1 MAERKVVSS
10 SELNLW
16 LTSEI
21 RSVAG
26 CEQCELTWKYR
37 LREPEKK
44 GGCNWSSLNLRLGED
59 TDRGAA
65 VRAALELEVRA
76 MDLFNLEDATMQ
88 TVRVASDSLPPDTV
102 RRLLYAPVFHL
113 DANLIN
119 ARQEND
125 AVNHLEKWKTDGVIC
140 LAMAGVAHAEA
151 QAGKG
156 TGALARQ
163 RKAAT
168 HLFTISDAGEVQED
182 ETFTKVEKILW
193 GKAKNDNQANDV
205 AIVCEAIKWHAILVT
220 NDGDSS
226 SQKGGILGYRDALH
240 EQFGIEIYRP
250 EEAVAFIKKK
260 IAERDARNT
269 EISWITGIPVPLW
282 SGQD

>member
-10 SELNLW
+10 AELNVW

-37 LREPEKK
+37 LSEPEKH

-59 TDRGAA
+59 TDRDAA
-65 VRAALELEVRA
+65 NLAALEIEVRA
-76 MDLFNLEDATMQ
+76 SELYNLEADAKPTA
-88 TVRVASDSLPPDTV
+88 RVASDALAPEME
-102 RRLLYAPVFHL
+102 RRMLYTPVFHL
-113 DANLIN
+113 DTNLIN
-119 ARQEND
+119 ARQVNE
-125 AVNHLEKWKTDGVIC
+125 AVNCLEKWRTDGVIC
-140 LAMAGVAHAEA
+140 IAMASVAHAEA

-156 TGALARQ
+156 TGARARQ

-168 HLFTISDAGEVQED
+168 HLFTISDAGKAKED
-182 ETFTKVEKILW
+182 DTFKKVEKILW
-193 GKAKNDNQANDV
+193 SEAKDDNQANDV

-226 SQKGGILGYRDALH
+226 SQKGGILGHRDALR

-250 EEAVAFIKKK
+250 EEAVAVISEK
-260 IAERDARNT
+260 IAERDARN
-269 EISWITGIPVPLW
+269 EAIAGMTGMPVPLW

>member
-10 SELNLW
+10 AELNVW
-16 LTSEI
+16 LTGEI

-37 LREPEKK
+37 LREPEKH

-59 TDRGAA
+59 TDRDAA
-65 VRAALELEVRA
+65 VCAALEIEVRA
-76 MDLFNLEDATMQ
+76 FELFNLEDAATP
-88 TVRVASDSLPPDTV
+88 TARVASDSLAPDME
-102 RRLLYAPVFHL
+102 RRMLYTPVFHL
-113 DANLIN
+113 DTNLIN
-119 ARQEND
+119 ARQVNE
-125 AVNHLEKWKTDGVIC
+125 AVNRLEKWRADGVIC
-140 LAMAGVAHAEA
+140 IAMAGVAHAEA

-168 HLFTISDAGEVQED
+168 HLYTISDAGEAKED
-182 ETFTKVEKILW
+182 DTFTKVEKILW
-193 GKAKNDNQANDV
+193 GEAKDDNQANDV

-226 SQKGGILGYRDALH
+226 SQKGGILGNRDTLR
-240 EQFGIEIYRP
+240 EQFGVEIYRP
-250 EEAVAFIKKK
+250 EEAVAVIREK
-260 IAERDARNT
+260 IAVRDARNA
-269 EISWITGIPVPLW
+269 EIAGMTGRPVPPW